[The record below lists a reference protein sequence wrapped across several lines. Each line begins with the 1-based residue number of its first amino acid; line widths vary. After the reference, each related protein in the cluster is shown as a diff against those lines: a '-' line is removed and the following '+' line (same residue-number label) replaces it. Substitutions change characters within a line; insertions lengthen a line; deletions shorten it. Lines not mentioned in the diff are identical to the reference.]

1 MSTKGSHQ
9 TTGKHGLPVLAGAP
23 YADLFPGIS
32 PEQADGAS
40 VWDHTFPA
48 KSQGRCPKCGAK
60 GCFNRKTEEG
70 ALYRCGQCRRE
81 TWNET
86 VEAL

>member
-9 TTGKHGLPVLAGAP
+9 TTGKHGLPVLTGDP
-23 YADLFPGIS
+23 YADLFPESALAAS
-32 PEQADGAS
+32 PKA
-40 VWDHTFPA
+40 PA

-60 GCFNRKTEEG
+60 GCFNHKTEEG

-81 TWNET
+81 TWTEIQEMWT
-86 VEAL
+86 K